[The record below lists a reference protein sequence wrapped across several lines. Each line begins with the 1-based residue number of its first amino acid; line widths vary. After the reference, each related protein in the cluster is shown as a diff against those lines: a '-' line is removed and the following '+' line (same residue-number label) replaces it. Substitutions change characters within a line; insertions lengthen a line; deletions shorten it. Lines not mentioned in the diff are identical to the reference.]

1 MSDATMRDAMVR
13 MATDAEFA
21 RRVRED
27 GPAVAREHGLSA
39 SELSALQ
46 ALDSSD
52 TTAGPGRLGERLSKS
67 GLFGAGVVL
76 SAVGNLGSAASVAP
90 DGLLCDGHSFV
101 CDGHSLLCDG
111 HSFVCD
117 GHSLVCNGHSFVC
130 NGHSLL
136 CNGHTHAPASHHAVA
151 GVQCDG
157 HAKVAVVKCN
167 AHLTAGIQCNG
178 HPTAGIQCNG
188 HPTAEVVRCNGHA
201 ITGIQCNGHPTAGI
215 QCNGHPTAG
224 IQCNGHAVQLH
235 PPVVGLPGTHSLLIP
250 PSTPEG
256 TAK

>member
-76 SAVGNLGSAASVAP
+76 SAVGNLGTTAPVAP
-90 DGLLCDGHSFV
+90 DGLLCDGHSF
-101 CDGHSLLCDG
+101 
-111 HSFVCD
+111 
-117 GHSLVCNGHSFVC
+117 VCNGHSFVC

-136 CNGHTHAPASHHAVA
+136 CNGHTHAPASHHTVA

-178 HPTAGIQCNG
+178 HPTA
-188 HPTAEVVRCNGHA
+188 EVVRCNGHA
-201 ITGIQCNGHPTAGI
+201 TTGIQCNGHPTAGI
-215 QCNGHPTAG
+215 QCNGHPA
-224 IQCNGHAVQLH
+224 QLH
-235 PPVVGLPGTHSLLIP
+235 PPVVGLPGTHSLLTP